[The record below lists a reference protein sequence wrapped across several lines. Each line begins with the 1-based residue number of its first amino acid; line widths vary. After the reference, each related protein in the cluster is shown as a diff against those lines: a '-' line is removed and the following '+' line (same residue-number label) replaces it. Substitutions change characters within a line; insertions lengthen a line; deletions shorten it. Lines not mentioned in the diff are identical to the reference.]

1 MLAARAMSNEP
12 NPAEGPPAIIELPG
26 GDSITVPL
34 PAGEVPAYAVLP
46 ALRALVD
53 AMMQRVKN
61 DSAQRGE
68 TITCRA
74 GCGACCRQYV
84 PISDMEARALAA
96 LMQRMP
102 EERQARVRARF
113 AEAEARLRE
122 VGMWDRLVRGGRILA
137 SEHMKLV
144 VDYFHL
150 GIPCPFLEDEA
161 CSIHPDRPL
170 ICREYLVVSPA
181 IHCARLER
189 KQIKRLPAPQTSTAL
204 HVMDAAADLERYD
217 VFPLVAVLD
226 WLRRHPDEPERRTA
240 EAWIGH
246 FGRAMQARFGDSVE
260 MVTGSPQPDAIE
272 EW

>member
-1 MLAARAMSNEP
+1 MLSVPAMSNEP
-12 NPAEGPPAIIELPG
+12 TQTEGPPAIIELPG
-26 GDSITVPL
+26 GESITVPL
-34 PAGEVPAYAVLP
+34 PPGEVPAYAVLP

-61 DSAQRGE
+61 ASAGRGE

-84 PISDMEARALAA
+84 PISDMEARALAE
-96 LMQRMP
+96 LVERMP
-102 EERQARVRARF
+102 ADRQARVRARF
-113 AEAEARLRE
+113 ADAEARLRE
-122 VGMWDRLVRGGRILA
+122 AGMWDRLTRGGRVLA
-137 SEHMKLV
+137 SEHTELV
-144 VDYFHL
+144 VNYFFL

-181 IHCARLER
+181 THCAKLER
-189 KQIKRLPAPQTSTAL
+189 TKIKRLAAPQTSTAL
-204 HVMDAAADLERYD
+204 HVMDAAHHPDNYN

-240 EAWIGH
+240 EAWINH
-246 FGRAMQARFGDSVE
+246 FGHAMQQRFGDSVE
-260 MVTGSPQPDAIE
+260 MVTSPPPGASE

>member
-1 MLAARAMSNEP
+1 MLPVRAMSNEATP
-12 NPAEGPPAIIELPG
+12 PAGPPAIIELPG
-26 GDSITVPL
+26 GDPITVPL

-61 DSAQRGE
+61 ASGARGE

-84 PISDMEARALAA
+84 PISDMEARALAEVFRR
-96 LMQRMP
+96 LP
-102 EERQARVRARF
+102 EDRQARVRARF
-113 AEAEARLRE
+113 AEAEARLRDA
-122 VGMWDRLVRGGRILA
+122 GMWDRLTRGGHIHA
-137 SEHMKLV
+137 SEHMQLV
-144 VDYFHL
+144 ISYFHL

-170 ICREYLVVSPA
+170 ICREYLVVSSA
-181 IHCARLER
+181 THCATLAR
-189 KQIKRLPAPQTSTAL
+189 KQIKRLAAPQTSTAL
-204 HVMDAAADLERYD
+204 HVMDAAHDHNDYN

-240 EAWIGH
+240 EDWIGV
-246 FGRAMQARFGDSVE
+246 FGRAMQVQFGDSVE
-260 MVTGSPQPDAIE
+260 LMTGSSQPDATE

>member
-1 MLAARAMSNEP
+1 MLSPRTMSNEP
-12 NPAEGPPAIIELPG
+12 TPTEGLPAIIELPG
-26 GDSITVPL
+26 GESITVPL

-53 AMMQRVKN
+53 AMMQRVK
-61 DSAQRGE
+61 DASAARDE

-84 PISDMEARALAA
+84 PISDMEARALAG
-96 LMQRMP
+96 LLEHMP
-102 EERQARVRARF
+102 EDRRARVRARF

-122 VGMWDRLVRGGRILA
+122 AGMWDRLTRGGRILA
-137 SEHMKLV
+137 SEHVTLV

-181 IHCARLER
+181 IHCAKLER
-189 KQIKRLPAPQTSTAL
+189 GKIKRLAAPQTSTAL
-204 HVMDAAADLERYD
+204 HVMDAAHDPENYN

-226 WLRRHPDEPERRTA
+226 WLRRHPEEPERRSA
-240 EAWIGH
+240 EAWINH
-246 FGRAMQARFGDSVE
+246 FGHAMQVRFGDSVE
-260 MVTGSPQPDAIE
+260 MVTGPPPGASE